1 VGEGR
6 NHPTEEVSMK
16 KLLILA
22 AIVAAV
28 GLAACGG
35 GSGGSATAASPGA
48 SAGTVAAQNLGGA
61 GRVLVDSSGQALYAS
76 DQEAGGM
83 VLCTGACESFW
94 KPLTVK
100 GGQPTGSVPGKLGV
114 VKRPDG
120 SRQVTYNGRPL
131 YSFTQEGPGEVT
143 GDGFQDAFDGRQ
155 FTWSVVSVGGGGS
168 SSGSSSNGG
177 GPLSY

>member
-1 VGEGR
+1 
-6 NHPTEEVSMK
+6 MK
-16 KLLILA
+16 KLLILP

-28 GLAACGG
+28 ALAACGG
-35 GSGGSATAASPGA
+35 GSSNGTATAAAPGA
-48 SAGTVAAQNLGGA
+48 NGRTVAVQNLGDA

-76 DQEAGGM
+76 DQEADGS

-100 GGQPTGSVPGKLGV
+100 GGQPIGSVPGKLGV

-120 SRQVTYNGRPL
+120 SHQVTYNGRPL

-143 GDGFQDAFDGRQ
+143 GDGFHDAFNGRQ
-155 FTWSVVSVGGGGS
+155 FDWNVISVGASNS
-168 SSGSSSNGG
+168 SSGASGNAS
-177 GPLSY
+177 GPVGY